1 MAVGALHCLAVTDTG
16 QVFGWGD
23 NDHGQQGSGN
33 TSVNKKPTLVVGI
46 DGVFINRVACGSSHS
61 ICWSLPALESEFD
74 KKEAVPFTV
83 PKDPLGGH
91 SLGMYS
97 LDDQTTSSPISH
109 NKIKHPRKSLS
120 EIVLSLDSASAL
132 QTSLSYILSAIK
144 ILQAR
149 SCIISALTSH
159 AQIKNHQT
167 VFESDRILKEEKSQ
181 DIIEMDKQEMMAQA
195 NQRDLVNSHIVNGGG
210 ESLADD
216 FELPVE
222 NDFLSDPEYPTNTLP
237 QTSSLYRSLTNSMS
251 MSVSSCNNT
260 AQKHSKMSTSALS
273 VIACIINHHEDMIN
287 ETVTAKS
294 GLDDFLA
301 LFGETES
308 RNLLELLKLSVC
320 GRIPGTQTNAE
331 TIANT
336 LIELGLSSSS
346 IGNMI
351 IETCISELEDLTSRH
366 CLERTPKP
374 VVQESSHPYVDDIT
388 LVGQVKIPGAEFL
401 RIEFD
406 PQCST
411 EKRNDPLIIMDSAG
425 RVIAT
430 RSGREFAQWAQ
441 EIRIPG
447 DEMRWKFTSD
457 NSVNGWGF
465 RFLVHALMPA
475 SYLQELGSDRKILS
489 QPSIDLV
496 MVLLDSKLSPQNPN
510 VLLRLVSSLSQ
521 CAQKGSLSINQ
532 RIWCLKKIHYYL
544 TTSKFASHASDSSL
558 LEIIHP
564 LIPMIL
570 KQYDYEEGQ
579 VRTGVHLMHS
589 EYFQCMIAL
598 ACDLNVDNILPPNE
612 SHKWAWFRRYCSAVR
627 VAKAM
632 IRRTPLPKTFCMEI
646 RRKLEVSAGSAPV
659 NNVPNDLSSSMTS
672 SSSYYQSSS
681 LQASIQNEADLEEN
695 YVKMPYE
702 DHTVFTPNHDSQLLQ
717 WFNRRPEDWA
727 FSWGGGASTI
737 FGWGHNHR
745 GQLGGLDGSRIK
757 IPTPCEALSMLR
769 PVQVVGGE
777 QTLYAVTH
785 DGKVYATG
793 YGAGG
798 RLGIGG
804 TDSVA
809 VPTLIESLQHV
820 FIKKVSV
827 NSGGKHCLALSSE
840 NEVFSWGEGED
851 GKLGHGN
858 RDSYDRPKLI
868 EALSGFGIND
878 IACGSAHSAA
888 VCFDSTFLFDFT
900 S

>member
-1 MAVGALHCLAVTDTG
+1 M
-16 QVFGWGD
+16 
-23 NDHGQQGSGN
+23 
-33 TSVNKKPTLVVGI
+33 
-46 DGVFINRVACGSSHS
+46 NRVACGSSHS
-61 ICWSLPALESEFD
+61 IAWSLPEFESEFE
-74 KKEAVPFTV
+74 KKEAVAFTV

-97 LDDQTTSSPISH
+97 LDDQTTSSPIAH

-120 EIVLSLDSASAL
+120 EVVLSLESTAAL
-132 QTSLSYILSAIK
+132 QKALSHILSAIK

-149 SCIISALTSH
+149 SCIIAALTSH

-167 VFESDRILKEEKSQ
+167 SFDADKMLREAKSI

-195 NQRDLVNSHIVNGGG
+195 NQRDLVSLQIANGGG
-210 ESLADD
+210 ESLAEDC
-216 FELPVE
+216 ELPAE
-222 NDFLSDPEYPTNTLP
+222 TEIDPEYPSNPLPNTS
-237 QTSSLYRSLTNSMS
+237 SSLYRSLTSSMS
-251 MSVSSCNNT
+251 MSASSCNNGT
-260 AQKHSKMSTSALS
+260 QKHSKMSTSAMS
-273 VIACIINHHEDMIN
+273 VMACIINHQEEMIT
-287 ETVTAKS
+287 EAVTAKF
-294 GLDDFLA
+294 GLDDFLV
-301 LFGETES
+301 LLGETES
-308 RNLLELLKLSVC
+308 RSLLELLKLSAC
-320 GRIPGTQTNAE
+320 GRIPGAQSNAE
-331 TIANT
+331 TIAST
-336 LIELGLSSSS
+336 LIELGLCSSS

-366 CLERTPKP
+366 CLEKTPKP
-374 VVQESSHPYVDDIT
+374 AIQESSHPYVDDIT
-388 LVGQVKIPGAEFL
+388 LVGHVKIPGAEYL

-411 EKRNDPLIIMDSAG
+411 EKRNDPLIIMDSSG

-465 RFLVHALMPA
+465 RFLVHAVMPA

-496 MVLLDSKLSPQNPN
+496 TVLLDSKLAPQNPN
-510 VLLRLVSSLSQ
+510 VLLRLISALSQ
-521 CAQKGSLSINQ
+521 CAQKGTLSINQ

-558 LEIIHP
+558 VEIIHP

-570 KQYDYEEGQ
+570 RQYEYEEGQ

-598 ACDLNVDNILPPNE
+598 ACDLNVDSILPATE
-612 SHKWAWFRRYCSAVR
+612 VHKWSWFKRYCSAVR

-632 IRRTPLPKTFCMEI
+632 VRRTGLPKTFCLEV
-646 RRKLEVSAGSAPV
+646 RRKLEATTGSAPV
-659 NNVPNDLSSSMTS
+659 NNVPNELSCSMTS

-681 LQASIQNEADLEEN
+681 LQASLQNETDLEEH
-695 YVKMPYE
+695 YEKMPFE
-702 DHTVFTPNHDSQLLQ
+702 DHSIFTPNHDSQLLQ

-820 FIKKVSV
+820 FIKKVAV
-827 NSGGKHCLALSSE
+827 NSGGKHCLALSAES
-840 NEVFSWGEGED
+840 EVFSWGEGED

-868 EALSGFGIND
+868 ETLSGLGIVD
-878 IACGSAHSAA
+878 ISCGSAHSSA
-888 VCFDSTFLFDFT
+888 VG
-900 S
+900 